1 MSASETAAA
10 PISSAQP
17 PHSSAHV
24 AVVVPALRE
33 SGGVATVG
41 RFIHRV
47 LDESDAYDPAFISVP
62 LSSRDPASLRHL
74 DPETWP
80 RGAVIEEEMWRDT
93 TFNTSV
99 PWEPNWS
106 LAVSIPSALNDPSQ
120 PV

>member
-10 PISSAQP
+10 PVSSAQSP
-17 PHSSAHV
+17 RSPAHV

-62 LSSRDPASLRHL
+62 LSSRDPASLRLL
-74 DPETWP
+74 DPGTWQ
-80 RGAVIEEEMWRDT
+80 RGAVIEEEMWEGYH
-93 TFNTSV
+93 V
-99 PWEPNWS
+99 QHVG
-106 LAVSIPSALNDPSQ
+106 AVGAELEFQRYRPR
-120 PV
+120 